1 MLDRTWG
8 QCLGNCI
15 QTGPKTPM
23 RLLEQK
29 ASLQNMYSPE
39 MHIARIVDYAVL
51 RICPKCPSFVSEI
64 LNLTHSCT
72 AVVWHMQQ
80 DCVTVSEPL
89 HHLKVSCGCLRAA
102 VWRLTAAARYHKAA
116 V

>member
-64 LNLTHSCT
+64 LNLTHSCA

-80 DCVTVSEPL
+80 DSVTVSEPL
-89 HHLKVSCGCLRAA
+89 QHFTVSCDCLGAA
-102 VWRLTAAARYHKAA
+102 V
-116 V
+116 